1 MDPDRLIFRS
11 CYGFGDM
18 VRMEIGV
25 IVLFIAAF
33 YIFILLIGGFND
45 LVKHK
50 SRVMESRRKWQDQE
64 LRKGE
69 KYE

>member
-1 MDPDRLIFRS
+1 MDPDYLIFRS
-11 CYGFGDM
+11 CYGFSGV

-33 YIFILLIGGFND
+33 YIFMLLVGGFND

-50 SRVMESRRKWQDQE
+50 GRVMESRRKWQDQE
-64 LRKGE
+64 LRK
-69 KYE
+69 K